1 MVKTAIA
8 LPQVVSRVPV
18 RPLEWLTPPAA
29 RDSIEFDVPSRG
41 ERIRADVYRPGLP
54 LPRPGIVMAL
64 GANELGGRDRRAVAL
79 ADALARS
86 GFVVLVMTG
95 ARTLADP
102 DAYDP
107 LELSNAPARTAAAF
121 MYLQSLPRV
130 DAAHIGFVGV
140 CLGSGVCLLTASQ
153 PEFAGRVAFV
163 FLIGPYFSLR
173 SVLRAAVTQSAVD
186 TTGLV
191 RPWSPTPYGAERMR
205 GWLLQALDP
214 TEREQVHA
222 SPTGDSGAELS
233 DRARAT
239 RRLLEGVSTDQ
250 ADELIDTLDGRFLQ
264 ALDQASPCGQ
274 LAGLQAPTSIMH
286 SVDDGLIPVEESRH
300 LAHALRNQVPLRYAE
315 FQMFDHVDATR
326 PLRAAVFAR
335 EAWRL
340 AAHVEPLMR
349 FAS

>member
-8 LPQVVSRVPV
+8 LPQVVSRVPI
-18 RPLEWLTPPAA
+18 RPLEWLTPPADRA
-29 RDSIEFDVPSRG
+29 SVEFDVPSRG
-41 ERIRADVYRPGLP
+41 ERIRADVYRPRTR
-54 LPRPGIVMAL
+54 LPRPAIVMAL

-102 DAYDP
+102 GAYDP
-107 LELSNAPARTAAAF
+107 LELANAPARTSAAF
-121 MYLQSLPRV
+121 VYLQSQPEV
-130 DAAHIGFVGV
+130 NAAHVGFVGV

-153 PEFAGRVAFV
+153 PELAGRVAFV

-173 SVLRAAVTQSAVD
+173 SVLRAAVTRSAVD
-186 TTGLV
+186 TSGV
-191 RPWSPTPYGAERMR
+191 ARPWSATPYGAERMR

-214 TEREQVHA
+214 AERQQVRA
-222 SPTGDSGAELS
+222 SATGDRTAGLS

-239 RRLLEGVSTDQ
+239 RQLLDGVSTDH
-250 ADELIDTLDGRFLQ
+250 ADALIDALDRRFLQ

-274 LAGLQAPTSIMH
+274 LAGLRAPTSIMH